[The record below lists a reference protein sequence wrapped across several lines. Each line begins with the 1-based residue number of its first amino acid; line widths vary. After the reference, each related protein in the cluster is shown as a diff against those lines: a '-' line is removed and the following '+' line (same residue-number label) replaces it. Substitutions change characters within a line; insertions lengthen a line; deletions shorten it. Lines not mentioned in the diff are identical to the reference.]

1 MFDYLKKAVNHSVLY
16 GISNSLVNLAGLL
29 LLPIYAKYLSPEEY
43 GVFTT
48 INISG
53 AILGIIYDM
62 GLIGSLNSHYFDYSE
77 AEELK
82 RKLISS
88 TILIFYFLFSSIST
102 FILFFFSIEISTL
115 LFKGANEYSDIIRLM
130 IVITYINLL
139 TGVPLSVVRLKQK
152 AFAFMLISFLRVS
165 ALLIFSLL
173 FLIFLKE
180 SLLGL
185 YKAQM
190 ISSASALV
198 VVFLLTHND
207 FIFKFSLAQIKKMMA
222 YGLTYFPTIAF
233 AWVINF
239 SDRYLLNYFSTL
251 EEVGIYSFGCKIAQ
265 IVYIFVISLLGGWNP
280 ILFSIVK
287 EDNAKE
293 ILSRMMTYFFLVVSS
308 LVLFISIFSE
318 DIVTVLSV
326 GKYVESYKIVPLISL
341 SYLLY
346 GVYVFLFCGL
356 MVTKKIKSQ
365 PIIIGISAF
374 INIILNIILI
384 PKLGYMGAALSTL
397 FTYCVVVIGTYV
409 VSQEHYYISYEMVR
423 LFKITAVAFFI
434 YFMHYYKI
442 FNYAMLA
449 GIFGNLVL
457 FMLFF
462 YILYLLRFF
471 DLTEL
476 NKIKSVFQSIRL
488 KVI

>member
-29 LLPIYAKYLSPEEY
+29 LLPIYAKYLSPEEF

-77 AEELK
+77 AEELD
-82 RKLISS
+82 RKLIAS

-102 FILFFFSIEISTL
+102 IILFFFSGGISAL
-115 LFKGANEYSDIIRLM
+115 LFKGDNEYSDIVRLM
-130 IVITYINLL
+130 LIITYINLL
-139 TGVPLSVVRLKQK
+139 TGVPLSIVRLKQK
-152 AFAFMLISFLRVS
+152 AFAFMFISFLRVS
-165 ALLIFSLL
+165 SLLIFSLL

-180 SLLGL
+180 SLFGL
-185 YKAQM
+185 YKAQI
-190 ISSASALV
+190 ISSAAALV

-207 FIFKFSLAQIKKMMA
+207 FIFKFSLAQIKKMLA
-222 YGLTYFPTIAF
+222 YGLTYFPTIIF
-233 AWVINF
+233 VWVINF

-251 EEVGIYSFGCKIAQ
+251 EEVGIYSFGYKIAQ

-318 DIVTVLSV
+318 EIVTVVSV
-326 GKYVESYKIVPLISL
+326 GKYVESYRMVPIVSL

-384 PKLGYMGAALSTL
+384 PKFGYMGAALSTL

-409 VSQEHYYISYEMVR
+409 VSQKHFYISYEMIR

-442 FNYAMLA
+442 FNYVMLA

-462 YILYLLRFF
+462 YILYILRFF
-471 DLTEL
+471 DLTEI
-476 NKIKSVFQSIRL
+476 NKIKSIFRPIIL
-488 KVI
+488 KGI